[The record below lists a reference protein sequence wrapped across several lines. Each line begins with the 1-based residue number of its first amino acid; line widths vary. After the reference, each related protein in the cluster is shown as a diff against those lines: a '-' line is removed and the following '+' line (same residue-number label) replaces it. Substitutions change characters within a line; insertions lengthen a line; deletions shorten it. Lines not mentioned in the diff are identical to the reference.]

1 MQEAA
6 TPDTITSPI
15 LSIDDI
21 YQLIDSDLGNVNQ
34 LIKKRL
40 HSEVALI
47 NQLSNYIIY
56 SGGKRLRPVLVLLSA
71 RALNYQGNQHI
82 NLAAI
87 VEFIHTATLLH
98 DDVVDDSEMRR
109 GKQTASTIWGNEAAV
124 LVGDYLYSRAFQMM
138 VRAQSM
144 EIMDLLANT
153 TNTIAQGEVLQLL
166 NIHEPNTSEASYNE
180 VIYAKTACLFEA
192 AGRIGA
198 LLARAPEPR
207 QQALRDYGKHLGIAF
222 QLVDDALDYSAD
234 SEELGK
240 NVGDDLAEGKPTLPL
255 IHAMEHGSR
264 SQREL
269 IRDAIEHGSAERFDQ
284 INQAIRDTGALQYTL
299 ERAHHHADSA
309 KQAIASIEPG
319 EYRQAL
325 LFIADYAVERSY

>member
-1 MQEAA
+1 MSEAA
-6 TPDTITSPI
+6 ATSN
-15 LSIDDI
+15 
-21 YQLIDSDLGNVNQ
+21 DSFSLGDLKSLTGGDMLRVNQ
-34 LIKKRL
+34 VITDNLA
-40 HSEVALI
+40 SEVALI
-47 NQLSNYIIY
+47 NQLSQHIIL
-56 SGGKRLRPVLVLLSA
+56 SGGKRLRPMLVMLSA
-71 RALNYQGNQHI
+71 RACGYTGEDDAL
-82 NLAAI
+82 LAAV

-109 GKQTASTIWGNEAAV
+109 GQQTASNIWGNEAAV

-166 NIHEPNTSEASYNE
+166 NVRDPNTSEARYNE

-198 LLARAPEPR
+198 MLASAPAD
-207 QQALRDYGKHLGIAF
+207 QQQSLREYGKHLGIAF
-222 QLVDDALDYSAD
+222 QLVDDALDYTAE

-255 IHAMEHGSR
+255 IYAMEHGSDGQ
-264 SQREL
+264 SAL
-269 IRDAIEHGSAERFDQ
+269 IRDAIEQGSAERFDE
-284 INQAIRDTGALQYTL
+284 INQAIQDTGALQYTL
-299 ERAHHHADSA
+299 DRAQAHAATA
-309 KQAIASIEPG
+309 KQAIAGLKHSD
-319 EYRQAL
+319 YRQAM